1 VLGKM
6 PKVTNPIKPRT
17 FNDVATY
24 KSMSGLTYKIIDYL
38 LENNNVIWNL
48 LYYNENSALYKPAL
62 TLDKKRS
69 MIYNGDTS
77 LDATQKFQQY
87 KIFQQDFV
95 DDASEVQQ
103 SRLYIHVLGI
113 RPNTSY
119 TGQIDIGFEVI
130 VNNSLSVLNTYE
142 NRAELLVDE
151 LLGSLNGA
159 NISGLTNIEFS
170 KNNNNHAI
178 AVRYDTKWYSGFRL
192 VMSCKMG

>member
-1 VLGKM
+1 M
-6 PKVTNPIKPRT
+6 ARVTNPNKPKT

-24 KSMSGLTYKIIDYL
+24 KSMSGLTYKIINYL

-62 TLDKKRS
+62 TLDQKRT
-69 MIYNGDTS
+69 MIYDGDTS

-95 DDASEVQQ
+95 NDASEIQQ
-103 SRLYIHVLGI
+103 SRLYIHVLGM
-113 RPNTSY
+113 RPITSY
-119 TGQIDIGFEVI
+119 HGKIDIGFEVI
-130 VNNSLSVLNTYE
+130 VNNNLSVLNTYE

-151 LLGSLNGA
+151 LLSSLNGA
-159 NISGLTNIEFS
+159 NIGSITNIEFS

-192 VMSCKMG
+192 VMSCEVG